1 MKYPKILNCFFK
13 TKIQLTVYSDET
25 DISSR
30 PITIISNQ
38 TYNCNYQS
46 ASSKNSSNL
55 ERSKNIKA
63 VIMIKDNIFKNVE
76 QNWNGGYIIFDN
88 EKSEIETITL
98 VRNPD
103 GTVNYTRITTK

>member
-1 MKYPKILNCFFK
+1 
-13 TKIQLTVYSDET
+13 
-25 DISSR
+25 
-30 PITIISNQ
+30 
-38 TYNCNYQS
+38 
-46 ASSKNSSNL
+46 
-55 ERSKNIKA
+55 
-63 VIMIKDNIFKNVE
+63 MIKDNIFKNVE